1 MKRISRIAVGLLA
14 LLLAPATALAHP
26 HIWIAQ
32 HVRVIVKDGKYTHV
46 EIEWRFD
53 PMSSEDEIPPIDEDG
68 DGKISAGEVKALAAD
83 MLPELQKNGFLTW
96 LNLGGKDV
104 RPPRIPTLAVR
115 IDDPAT
121 FTPPD
126 WDRDMGDKK
135 EDKEAG
141 LPMPR
146 NKQVEQHA
154 PARRG
159 GGPRNLVYVMRFELP
174 QPAKSF
180 SITTF
185 EPEDFIRIEV
195 DKRSLP
201 KGCTLAKHP
210 TYKSEFVPGKPVFAD
225 QVTCRLP

>member
-1 MKRISRIAVGLLA
+1 VKLLISLMLA
-14 LLLAPATALAHP
+14 LVVPAAVAWAHP

-32 HVRVIVKDGKYTHV
+32 HVRVIVKDGKFTHV

-53 PMSSEDEIPPIDEDG
+53 PMASEDEIPPIDEDG
-68 DGKISAGEVKALAAD
+68 DGKISAAEVKSLAAD

-96 LNLGGKDV
+96 LNTGATDF
-104 RPPRIPTLAVR
+104 RPPRLPTLAVR

-121 FTPPD
+121 FTPPE
-126 WDRDMGDKK
+126 WDREMGDKK
-135 EDKEAG
+135 EGKEAG

-146 NKQVEQHA
+146 NKQVEQHPA
-154 PARRG
+154 PKRS

-174 QPAKSF
+174 EPARSL

-185 EPEDFIRIEV
+185 EPEDFIRIEI
-195 DKRSLP
+195 DRKSLP
-201 KGCTLAKHP
+201 KACTLTKHP

-225 QVTCRLP
+225 TVQCRLP